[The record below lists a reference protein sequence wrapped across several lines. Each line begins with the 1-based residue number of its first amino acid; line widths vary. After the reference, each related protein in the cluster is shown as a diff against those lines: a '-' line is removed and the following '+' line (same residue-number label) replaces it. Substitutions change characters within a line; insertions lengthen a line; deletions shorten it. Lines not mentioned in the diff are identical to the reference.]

1 MQDLYIENYLILLI
15 ILPKVIYR
23 FNAIPIKIPMV
34 FFAEIEKLVLKFI
47 WNFKGSRIAKTILKK
62 KNKVGGLTFPN
73 LKIYFK
79 FTVIKTMWYLN
90 KCGHTDQWNGIENPE
105 INSK

>member
-62 KNKVGGLTFPN
+62 KNKVGGLTIP
-73 LKIYFK
+73 KFK
-79 FTVIKTMWYLN
+79 TYYTKLPLS
-90 KCGHTDQWNGIENPE
+90 KQCCAGIR
-105 INSK
+105 IDI